1 MRNNVARAV
10 IVALATH
17 LGLDRAEEEVLGLL
31 TLYLHFPVACCV
43 SVRSP
48 APVRSCPPVRACPG
62 CCEGKR
68 C

>member
-17 LGLDRAEEEVLGLL
+17 LGLDRAEEEVLGGPGGNMLDGWMRNSDPGS
-31 TLYLHFPVACCV
+31 YLGGECAH
-43 SVRSP
+43 
-48 APVRSCPPVRACPG
+48 PG
-62 CCEGKR
+62 QKHPER